1 MPWSH
6 LSPMDQKKQLVDDYF
21 RRLFTVSELSARYNV
36 APKTI
41 YKWVA
46 RFEQDGARGLAE
58 RSRRPRTSPQQ
69 TPQHL
74 CDAILE
80 LQRRHPWG
88 AKKLRKILMARHPD
102 QPWPS
107 ITTFST
113 ILERAG
119 CVRHRPRR
127 RSPSHPGKPS
137 SLITAPNLVW
147 SADFK
152 GQFKTQDGRYCYP
165 LTITDNC
172 SRYVLACQGLASTAT
187 HLAKP
192 VFLRIFRDYGLPQ
205 RIRTDNGV
213 PFATPTALG
222 RLSSLSAWW
231 VRLGILPELIEP
243 GKPQQNGRHE
253 RMHRTLKA
261 ETTRP
266 PAATARAQQRRFNRF
281 RDSFNHVR
289 PHEAIEFRTPAS
301 VHTPSPRPYPDT
313 LPPLHYPAHFET
325 RYVSYNGGMR
335 WRATW
340 VSVSRVLQ
348 GDYIGLEEVD
358 TGTWD
363 VYYGQLR
370 VGRFFEQLG
379 RIEDRF
385 GRLFR
390 ELPREC

>member
-6 LSPMDQKKQLVDDYF
+6 VSPMDQKKQLVGDYF
-21 RRLFTVSELSARYNV
+21 RHVFTLAELSDRYGV
-36 APKTI
+36 SPKTI

-46 RFEQDGARGLAE
+46 RFESDGAKGLAD
-58 RSRRPRTSPQQ
+58 RSSRPHSSPQQ

-74 CDAILE
+74 VDAILE
-80 LQRRHPWG
+80 LQARHPWG
-88 AKKLRKILMARHPD
+88 AKKLRKILTIRHPD
-102 QPWPS
+102 APWPS
-107 ITTFST
+107 VTTFSS

-119 CVRHRPRR
+119 CVRTRARR
-127 RSPSHPGKPS
+127 RSPLHPGKPS
-137 SLITAPNLVW
+137 SPIVAPNLVW

-152 GQFKTQDGRYCYP
+152 GQFKTLDGRYCYP
-165 LTITDNC
+165 LTVTDNF
-172 SRYVLACQGLASTAT
+172 SRYLLACQGLASTAT
-187 HLAKP
+187 HLVKP
-192 VFLRIFRDYGLPQ
+192 VFAKVFRDYGLPD

-266 PAATARAQQRRFNRF
+266 PAATCRAQQRTFNRF
-281 RDSFNHVR
+281 RQHYNDVR
-289 PHEAIEFRTPAS
+289 PHEAIELATPAS
-301 VHTPSPRPYPDT
+301 LHTPSVRPYPEK
-313 LPPLHYPAHFET
+313 LPPLQYPAHFET

-335 WRATW
+335 WRTHW
-340 VSVSRVLQ
+340 VSVSRVLE

-358 TGTWD
+358 TRTWD
-363 VYYGQLR
+363 VYYGRLR
-370 VGRFFEQLG
+370 IGRFFEQLL

-390 ELPREC
+390 EVPKGR

>member
-6 LSPMDQKKQLVDDYF
+6 LSPMDQKKQLVHDYL
-21 RRLFTVSELSARYNV
+21 RGGFTVAELSDRYGV
-36 APKTI
+36 SRKTI

-46 RFEQDGARGLAE
+46 RFECDGVRGLAD
-58 RSRRPRTSPQQ
+58 RSRRPHSSPQQ
-69 TPQHL
+69 TPPQLVDH
-74 CDAILE
+74 ILE
-80 LQRRHPWG
+80 LQARHGWG
-88 AKKLRKILMARHPD
+88 AKKLRKILSDRHPD
-102 QPWPS
+102 EAWPS
-107 ITTFST
+107 VATFSS

-119 CVRHRPRR
+119 RVTSSRR
-127 RSPSHPGKPS
+127 RRDLVHPGKPS
-137 SLITAPNLVW
+137 TPILAPNLVW

-152 GQFKTQDGRYCYP
+152 GQFRTKDGRYCYP
-165 LTITDNC
+165 LTITDNF
-172 SRYVLACQGLASTAT
+172 SRYLLACQGLLSTAT

-192 VFLRIFRDYGLPQ
+192 VFVRAFREHGLPE

-222 RLSSLSAWW
+222 RLSALSAWW
-231 VRLGILPELIEP
+231 VRLGILPEPIEP

-266 PAATARAQQRRFNRF
+266 PAASLRAQQRKFNRF
-281 RDSFNHVR
+281 REQFNHLR
-289 PHEAIEFRTPAS
+289 PHEAIELATPAS
-301 VHTPSPRPYPDT
+301 RHTPSARPFPEK
-313 LPPLHYPAHFET
+313 LPPIEYPAHFET

-335 WRATW
+335 WRTNW
-340 VSVSRVLQ
+340 VSVSRVLE

-363 VYYGQLR
+363 VYYGRLR
-370 VGRFFEQLG
+370 VGRFFEQLL

-390 ELPREC
+390 EVPKDR